1 MLFIVYLQAED
12 DKYPTLVAAFLMKSD
27 AEKFM
32 KNSNLSEE
40 YFIKETGTDAWLAWR
55 KIREEI

>member
-1 MLFIVYLQAED
+1 MLFVVYLQAED
-12 DKYPTLVAAFLMKSD
+12 DKHPILVAAFLMKSD
-27 AEKFM
+27 AEVFM
-32 KNSNLSEE
+32 EASNLSEE